1 MVVVLD
7 GQPALEAQGAS
18 VGDVGTWHRA
28 ASGCENPLQDLA
40 ERFLRTLQ
48 GLRSSCQRSPA
59 YGFSVGTECRDKSQ
73 FLVPVDASCSKTR
86 RADNALRWLQES
98 TRSYNGAQVSCP

>member
-7 GQPALEAQGAS
+7 DQPALEAQGTS
-18 VGDVGTWHRA
+18 VGGGGAWHRA
-28 ASGCENPLQDLA
+28 VSGCEDPLQDLA

-59 YGFSVGTECRDKSQ
+59 YGFGVGTECRDKSQ
-73 FLVPVDASCSKTR
+73 FLVHVEASCSKTR
-86 RADNALRWLQES
+86 RADNI
-98 TRSYNGAQVSCP
+98 P